1 MPYCTLSDHPY
12 WAETRNLATHG
23 INELDW
29 VTLRDLKYEIQNV
42 FEALQDCG
50 DEPNA
55 AEYKLAHDQADAF
68 AEVMGFIGLKPNR
81 PGISNE

>member
-1 MPYCTLSDHPY
+1 MLDNDLL
-12 WAETRNLATHG
+12 RDNLKQLATNG
-23 INELDW
+23 IGDLDW
-29 VTLRDLKYEIQNV
+29 VTVRDLKYEIQNV

-68 AEVMGFIGLKPNR
+68 AEVMGLIGMKPNR